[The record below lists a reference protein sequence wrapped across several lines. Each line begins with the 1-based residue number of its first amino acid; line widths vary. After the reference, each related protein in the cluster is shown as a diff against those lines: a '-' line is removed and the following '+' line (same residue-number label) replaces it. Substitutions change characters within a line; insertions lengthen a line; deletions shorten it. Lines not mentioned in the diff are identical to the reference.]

1 MPRVVFLY
9 LSSRT
14 ELIWTL
20 GESCHSSGCHL
31 HLLSRVAGWVLQNC
45 GHFAQH
51 LHPELKYRAK
61 VPIDKEVDVP
71 SHFRPCRRLYVTS
84 VLASF
89 SSWSASAF
97 SISDTEVNICPSAS
111 PVSKPCCSNWLT
123 VSSTADW
130 RVSTD
135 ELELLFHTL
144 RNIKGQTD
152 WKFSFYMTNPCSL
165 SSPPSTDTM
174 TVVEHPPE
182 WGWLCWLYHIH
193 SSQSPQSTDCNCC
206 SYLQEE
212 GTGISPPPYRCN
224 ADGYL
229 KDNKKRSVHQSA
241 WKWWKSTFETYY
253 DSQFIMWQPDKWR
266 SGLLQHHPFI
276 VASQICIF
284 LYSLQPTDWYS
295 FPLTETFPPV
305 SVLKQ

>member
-1 MPRVVFLY
+1 MLNPPCVLFMCHIQNLTEFSFYIYLEKNLPCVGFLY
-9 LSSRT
+9 LSSST

-31 HLLSRVAGWVLQNC
+31 HLLSRVAGWVLQNY

-61 VPIDKEVDVP
+61 EPIDKEVDVP
-71 SHFRPCRRLYVTS
+71 SHFHPCRRLYVTS

-89 SSWSASAF
+89 SPWSASVF
-97 SISDTEVNICPSAS
+97 SISDTEANICPSAS

-152 WKFSFYMTNPCSL
+152 SKFSFYMMKPCFFFFSPFYWHNGSGRTPTWVRMVVLAL
-165 SSPPSTDTM
+165 S
-174 TVVEHPPE
+174 
-182 WGWLCWLYHIH
+182 
-193 SSQSPQSTDCNCC
+193 
-206 SYLQEE
+206 
-212 GTGISPPPYRCN
+212 
-224 ADGYL
+224 
-229 KDNKKRSVHQSA
+229 
-241 WKWWKSTFETYY
+241 
-253 DSQFIMWQPDKWR
+253 
-266 SGLLQHHPFI
+266 
-276 VASQICIF
+276 
-284 LYSLQPTDWYS
+284 YS
-295 FPLTETFPPV
+295 FFTVTTIDRL
-305 SVLKQ
+305 